1 MTCWARCSGV
11 FLDPF
16 KGFGDGLARE
26 SILRERLPDGSDRMT
41 KIRFHLTRGLG
52 LFGLAA
58 LFGMFAAPALAQ
70 QPTPWQLGFQEAH
83 SPIMKQ
89 MTSFH
94 DLLLWVIC
102 AISIF
107 VLALLLYVIVRFRE
121 SKNPIPSRVTHNT
134 TIEVLW
140 TVIPVVILF
149 VIGFYS
155 LPLLYAT
162 DDTAD
167 ADITVKVI
175 GRQWYWSYEYPDNG
189 DFTFDAF
196 MVPEEQL
203 KEGQPRLLTSDE
215 NLVLPVGK
223 KVRVLVTSSDVLHAF
238 AMPALGSK
246 IDAVPGRTNETWFE
260 IDEPGMYY
268 GQCSEL
274 CGAGHAFMPL
284 AIRAVSEAEFNAW
297 VTKAQAQFGESEND
311 LSPRPIQVVRN
322 EVVTIPAT
330 AR

>member
-1 MTCWARCSGV
+1 
-11 FLDPF
+11 
-16 KGFGDGLARE
+16 
-26 SILRERLPDGSDRMT
+26 MT
-41 KIRFHLTRGLG
+41 KIRYHLKRSLG
-52 LFGLAA
+52 LLGLAA
-58 LFGMFAAPALAQ
+58 MIGMFAAPAMAQ

-83 SPIMKQ
+83 SPIMEQ

-94 DLLLWVIC
+94 NFLLWIIF

-107 VLALLLYVIVRFRE
+107 VLILLLYVIVRFRE
-121 SKNPIPSRVTHNT
+121 KKNPVPSKVTHNT

-162 DDTAD
+162 DDTAN
-167 ADITVKVI
+167 ADVTVKVI
-175 GRQWYWSYEYPDNG
+175 GRQWYWSYEYPDHG

-196 MVPEEQL
+196 MVPEDEL
-203 KEGQPRLLTSDE
+203 KPGQPRLLATDE
-215 NLVLPVGK
+215 DLVLPVGK
-223 KVRVLVTSSDVLHAF
+223 KIRVLVTSSDVLHAF
-238 AMPALGSK
+238 AMPSLGSK
-246 IDAVPGRTNETWFE
+246 VDAVPGRTNETWFL
-260 IDEPGMYY
+260 INEPGMYY

-284 AIRAVSEAEFNAW
+284 AIRAVPEAEFNAW
-297 VTKAQAQFGESEND
+297 VTKAQARFGGSEGD

-322 EVVTIPAT
+322 EAGDAPAV
-330 AR
+330 AQ

>member
-1 MTCWARCSGV
+1 
-11 FLDPF
+11 
-16 KGFGDGLARE
+16 
-26 SILRERLPDGSDRMT
+26 MT
-41 KIRFHLTRGLG
+41 KIRYHLKRSLG

-58 LFGMFAAPALAQ
+58 MFGMFAAPAMAQ
-70 QPTPWQLGFQEAH
+70 QPTPWQLGLQEAH
-83 SPIMKQ
+83 SPIMEQ
-89 MTSFH
+89 MTAFH
-94 DLLLWVIC
+94 DLLLWIIF

-107 VLALLLYVIVRFRE
+107 VLALLLYAIVRFRE
-121 SKNPIPSRVTHNT
+121 SKNPVPSKVTHNT
-134 TIEVLW
+134 AIEVLW

-175 GRQWYWSYEYPDNG
+175 GRQWYWSYEYPNHG

-196 MVPEEQL
+196 MVPEADL
-203 KEGQPRLLTSDE
+203 KPGQPRLLATDE
-215 NLVLPVGK
+215 DLVLPVGK
-223 KVRVLVTSSDVLHAF
+223 KIRVLVTSSDVLHAF
-238 AMPALGSK
+238 AMPSLGSK
-246 IDAVPGRTNETWFE
+246 VDAVPGRTNETWFQ
-260 IDEPGMYY
+260 INQPGMYY

-284 AIRAVSEAEFNAW
+284 AIRAVPEAEFNAW
-297 VTKAQAQFGESEND
+297 VTKAQARFGGSDGD

-322 EVVTIPAT
+322 EAGDAPAV
-330 AR
+330 AQ

>member
-1 MTCWARCSGV
+1 
-11 FLDPF
+11 
-16 KGFGDGLARE
+16 
-26 SILRERLPDGSDRMT
+26 MT
-41 KIRFHLTRGLG
+41 KIQNQLKRGLG
-52 LFGLAA
+52 LFGLVTMIG
-58 LFGMFAAPALAQ
+58 LFAAPAMAQ

-83 SPIMKQ
+83 SPIMEQ
-89 MTSFH
+89 MTAFH
-94 DLLLWVIC
+94 NFLLWIIF

-107 VLALLLYVIVRFRE
+107 VLVLLLYVIVRFRE
-121 SKNPIPSRVTHNT
+121 KKNPNPSQVTHNT

-140 TVIPVVILF
+140 TVVPVVILF

-196 MVPEEQL
+196 MVPEDEL
-203 KEGQPRLLTSDE
+203 KPGQPRLLATDE
-215 NLVLPVGK
+215 DLVLPVGK

-238 AMPALGSK
+238 AMPSLGSK
-246 IDAVPGRTNETWFE
+246 VDAVPGRTNETWFQ
-260 IDEPGMYY
+260 INEPGMYY

-297 VTKAQAQFGESEND
+297 VTKARAEFGPSDENNLAQ
-311 LSPRPIQVVRN
+311 RPIQVVRN
-322 EVVTIPAT
+322 EAGDVSA
-330 AR
+330 AAQ

>member
-1 MTCWARCSGV
+1 
-11 FLDPF
+11 
-16 KGFGDGLARE
+16 
-26 SILRERLPDGSDRMT
+26 MT
-41 KIRFHLTRGLG
+41 KIQNQLKRGLG
-52 LFGLAA
+52 LFGLVTMIG
-58 LFGMFAAPALAQ
+58 LFAAPAMAQ
-70 QPTPWQLGFQEAH
+70 QPPPWQLGFQEAH
-83 SPIMKQ
+83 SPIMEQ
-89 MTSFH
+89 MTAFH
-94 DLLLWVIC
+94 NFLLWIIF

-107 VLALLLYVIVRFRE
+107 VLVLLLYVIVRFRE
-121 SKNPIPSRVTHNT
+121 KKNPNPSQVTHNT

-140 TVIPVVILF
+140 TVVPVVILF

-196 MVPEEQL
+196 MVPEDEL
-203 KEGQPRLLTSDE
+203 KPGQPRLLATDE
-215 NLVLPVGK
+215 DLVLPVGK

-238 AMPALGSK
+238 AMPSLGSK
-246 IDAVPGRTNETWFE
+246 VDAVPGRTNETWFQ
-260 IDEPGMYY
+260 INEPGMYY

-297 VTKAQAQFGESEND
+297 VTKAQARFNPSEDD
-311 LSPRPIQVVRN
+311 LSTRPIQVVRN
-322 EVVTIPAT
+322 EAGNTT
-330 AR
+330 AVAQ

>member
-1 MTCWARCSGV
+1 
-11 FLDPF
+11 
-16 KGFGDGLARE
+16 
-26 SILRERLPDGSDRMT
+26 MT
-41 KIRFHLTRGLG
+41 KIQYHLKRGLG
-52 LFGLAA
+52 LFGLVAMI
-58 LFGMFAAPALAQ
+58 GMFAAPAMAQ

-83 SPIMKQ
+83 SPIMEQ
-89 MTSFH
+89 MTAFH
-94 DLLLWVIC
+94 DFLLWIIF

-107 VLALLLYVIVRFRE
+107 VLVLLLYVIVRFRE
-121 SKNPIPSRVTHNT
+121 KKNPNPSQVTHNT

-140 TVIPVVILF
+140 TVVPVVILF

-167 ADITVKVI
+167 ADMTIKVI
-175 GRQWYWSYEYPDNG
+175 GRQWYWSYEYPDHG

-196 MVPEEQL
+196 MVEEADL
-203 KEGQPRLLTSDE
+203 KPGQPRLLATDAD
-215 NLVLPVGK
+215 LVLPVGK
-223 KVRVLVTSSDVLHAF
+223 KIRVLVTSSDVLHAF

-246 IDAVPGRTNETWFE
+246 IDAVPGRTNETWFS

-274 CGAGHAFMPL
+274 CGTGHAFMPL

-297 VTKAQAQFGESEND
+297 VTKAQAEYSPGEDN

-322 EVVTIPAT
+322 EVGNTPAV
-330 AR
+330 AQ